1 MKKDK
6 IKVIIFE
13 FLLILIL
20 LLTLF
25 VTKGINK
32 STFALVLTISAII
45 LSKIIKVKKI
55 DSIYKK
61 QVAWLMFGFS
71 IIYLIAFYLMGL
83 YFGYYKSPTPF
94 SYITVVKFIIP
105 FIFIILSSEK
115 IRTILITNK
124 SKLSKILVFIIMVLI
139 DLIIYTG
146 VYNLS
151 NLEDILTVLGF
162 ILFSSIA
169 CNLLYNYISIRFTS
183 KGIIIYRL
191 ITILYVY
198 FIPIIPDVYV
208 FFRSFLRMLYPY
220 IIYLVLE
227 YTYSKTTYASEY
239 KDRNKN
245 VIGISIGMFIT
256 TVIISL
262 ISCQFKYGA
271 LVIGSGSMTGTIDK
285 GDVIIYEKY
294 NNTPI
299 ENKTIIMFE
308 KDNKKVIHRV
318 VDIIS
323 VNSNVRYYTK
333 GDANDNNDEGYIT
346 SNEIKGLYKF
356 KIKYI
361 GYPTIWIRDIF
372 FNK

>member
-25 VTKGINK
+25 VTKSINK

-55 DSIYKK
+55 DSICKK

-208 FFRSFLRMLYPY
+208 LFRSFLRMLYPY
-220 IIYLVLE
+220 IIYLVFE

>member
-333 GDANDNNDEGYIT
+333 GDANDSNDEGYIT